1 MSIRIDWK
9 GPVIVALSVVV
20 LSLAACG
27 GSGGAAISHLTHR
40 AFVSDNV
47 DGTLHILD
55 AQHDADSGVRITT
68 GSQPG
73 IMALS
78 PDKSITLVF
87 DAGTGSLAVVSNS
100 QETVLG
106 RITLPNLSTSYVS
119 LVGNT
124 VGFAAVSNSDVAPC
138 TPHSGEGLPCVE
150 VLDLFTSFIVT
161 NTVNLD
167 TTGQPLNAATTLV
180 LSPLQNKLL
189 VFGGPGEH
197 VDTLTVIDT
206 AAAQITPTPAT
217 AATQLGT
224 TDCMNAMLP
233 ANCFDR
239 PVFAVFSI
247 DGTTAYILNCG
258 PECGGTTASVTVL
271 DMTQTPPVPTTTI
284 SKDANGASIGASTG
298 LLLNGSLLYVAGSP
312 PNAGCTCPP
321 ATICETPAT
330 AATSCGRLEIINT
343 ATNPPTLSTSGVVIS
358 DGYHNLMQLTSNNK
372 LFIGAITCSAGCL
385 TILDTGTN
393 QPTVDGNSG
402 NVTGIAPITGRDVV
416 YVVEDVAAGS
426 LDCQGQL
433 PCLGKLRI
441 YDATA
446 SVPTL
451 TPTQIDI
458 VGKAVDVKEIDQ

>member
-1 MSIRIDWK
+1 M
-9 GPVIVALSVVV
+9 
-20 LSLAACG
+20 
-27 GSGGAAISHLTHR
+27 SHLTHR
-40 AFVSDNV
+40 VFVSDNL

-68 GSQPG
+68 GAQPG
-73 IMALS
+73 TMALS

-87 DAGTGSLAVVSNS
+87 DAGADSLTVVSNS
-100 QETVLG
+100 QESVLG
-106 RITLPNLSTSYVS
+106 RIGLPNLSTSYVS
-119 LVGNT
+119 LVGNS
-124 VGFAAVSNSDVAPC
+124 VGFAAVSNFNAAPC
-138 TPHSGEGLPCVE
+138 KPRCVE
-150 VLDLFTSFIVT
+150 VVDLFTTFIVT

-180 LSPLQNKLL
+180 LSPLENKLL

-206 AAAQITPTPAT
+206 AAAQTTPAT
-217 AATQLGT
+217 AATQL
-224 TDCMNAMLP
+224 ASPL
-233 ANCFDR
+233 FDR
-239 PVFAVFSI
+239 PVFAVFSS
-247 DGTTAYILNCG
+247 DGNTAYILNCG

-271 DMTQTPPVPTTTI
+271 DMTTTPPTPGTPVPVAGATT
-284 SKDANGASIGASTG
+284 G
-298 LLLNGSLLYVAGSP
+298 LLNGSTLYVAG
-312 PNAGCTCPP
+312 
-321 ATICETPAT
+321 TPSGTPGVLA
-330 AATSCGRLEIINT
+330 GRLSVLDTTALANT
-343 ATNPPTLSTSGVVIS
+343 PTSVPIS
-358 DGYHNLMQLTSNNK
+358 DGYHNLMELASNGK
-372 LFIGAITCSAGCL
+372 RFIGAGPPCTAGCL
-385 TILDTGTN
+385 TIFDPISN
-393 QPTVDGNSG
+393 QAAVDGIAANGLCPATGACPS

-441 YDATA
+441 NVATA

>member
-9 GPVIVALSVVV
+9 GPVLVALSIVV

-27 GSGGAAISHLTHR
+27 GPGGGAMSHLTHR
-40 AFVSDNV
+40 AFVSDEEH
-47 DGTLHILD
+47 GTLHILD
-55 AQHDADSGVRITT
+55 AQHDSDSGVSITT
-68 GSQPG
+68 GAQPG
-73 IMALS
+73 TMALS

-87 DAGTGSLAVVSNS
+87 DAGADSLAVVSNS
-100 QETVLG
+100 QESVLG
-106 RITLPNLSTSYVS
+106 RIVLPNLSTSYVS

-124 VGFAAVSNSDVAPC
+124 VGFAAVSNFNVAPC
-138 TPHSGEGLPCVE
+138 KPRCVE
-150 VLDLFTSFIVT
+150 VVDLFTTFIVT

-180 LSPLQNKLL
+180 LSPLENKLL
-189 VFGGPGEH
+189 VFGGPAEH
-197 VDTLTVIDT
+197 ADTLTVIDT
-206 AAAQITPTPAT
+206 AAAQTTPAT
-217 AATQLGT
+217 AATQLGP
-224 TDCMNAMLP
+224 NP
-233 ANCFDR
+233 AFFSR
-239 PVFAVFSI
+239 PVSAVFSS
-247 DGTTAYILNCG
+247 DSTKAYVFNCG
-258 PECGGTTASVTVL
+258 FECGPDAPAPASVTVL
-271 DMTQTPPVPTTTI
+271 DMTQTPPVPPTNI
-284 SKDANGASIGASTG
+284 PVDGASTG
-298 LLLNGSLLYVAGSP
+298 LLLNGIMLYVAGSP
-312 PNAGCTCPP
+312 PGAGCTCPP
-321 ATICETPAT
+321 ATICEAPAT
-330 AATSCGRLEIINT
+330 AATTCGRLEIINT
-343 ATNPPTLSTSGVVIS
+343 ATNPPTVATSGVVIS
-358 DGYHNLMQLTSNNK
+358 DGYHNLMELTSNNK

-446 SVPTL
+446 SVPKL
-451 TPTQIDI
+451 TPAQIDI